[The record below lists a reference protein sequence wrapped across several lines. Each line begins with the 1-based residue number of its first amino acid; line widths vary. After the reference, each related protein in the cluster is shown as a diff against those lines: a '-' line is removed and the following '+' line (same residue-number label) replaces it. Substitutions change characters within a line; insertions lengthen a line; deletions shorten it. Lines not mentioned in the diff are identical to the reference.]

1 MASSADAMRMQ
12 RLSYTCIVSTRD
24 RDEVHANMKHCH
36 VFDNVIGI
44 GMVHH
49 GLANVMS
56 MTVLHIGIGMLHHGL
71 ANVISMTVLHI
82 GHVKS
87 MMFGIANVN
96 QWHGLVKSMMELAN
110 VQLCM
115 SWT

>member
-1 MASSADAMRMQ
+1 
-12 RLSYTCIVSTRD
+12 
-24 RDEVHANMKHCH
+24 MKHCH

-56 MTVLHIGIGMLHHGL
+56 MTVLHIGIGMLHHGLANVISMTMFHISIGMLHDGL